1 MQPNRSRRQ
10 AFTLIELLVVITII
24 VILAGLTAVYFP
36 RFQDQERGADLVQG
50 WLLGAKMQAKRD
62 GVPTGLRLNLTGN
75 IVTTVSYIKQPD
87 NYAQGIY
94 VGANTN
100 TTLGPTFGWP
110 RANFNLPG
118 GVAFNAPITLSGST
132 EPFVVQP
139 GDYLELFGGGVLHRI
154 ANDPSAVGTNTLIL
168 EQFTAPLP
176 APTGLSTAT
185 NYRII
190 AQPRTISGEQTLT
203 MPTNVAISFETPLS
217 TNPALTLSQNVP
229 LRNATFLEILFA
241 PSGAVIG
248 QGTGTGQIILWVR
261 DITDPMVVSPT
272 PDWVLGKGTL
282 ITIQPRTG
290 SIAAHPAASGS
301 NPYAFTLD
309 GRSSGM

>member
-10 AFTLIELLVVITII
+10 AFTLIEMLVVITII

-62 GVPTGLRLNLTGN
+62 GVPTGLRFNQVFDPRLNGN
-75 IVTTVSYIKQPD
+75 IVTTVNYIRQPD
-87 NYAQGIY
+87 NFALGVCVQ
-94 VGANTN
+94 
-100 TTLGPTFGWP
+100 TTAEVP
-110 RANFNLPG
+110 NPG
-118 GVAFNAPITLSGST
+118 GMLATAKFTGVNFAVPLVLSGSSD
-132 EPFVVQP
+132 PFQIQA
-139 GDYLELFGGGVLHRI
+139 GDYLELYSGSFLHRI
-154 ANDPSAVGTNTLIL
+154 AGIVGTDTLAL
-168 EQFTAPLP
+168 ESGTFPVANAVYSVGSNFP
-176 APTGLSTAT
+176 

-190 AQPRTISGEQTLT
+190 PAPRTISGEQTLT
-203 MPTNVAISFETPLS
+203 MPTNVAISFENPDPSNPVITPLS
-217 TNPALTLSQNVP
+217 RVPPNSQ
-229 LRNATFLEILFA
+229 ILFA
-241 PSGAVIG
+241 PSGAVVG

-261 DITDPMVVSPT
+261 DITDPFAP
-272 PDWVLGKGTL
+272 PAQLDLVLGKGTL

-290 SIAAHPAASGS
+290 SIAAHPVSSGS